1 MEGVLEQELVTEVA
15 MVQAQ
20 VQVPVT
26 VEEQAMEP
34 ELAME
39 VVQATEEVPEL
50 VVEEEQALAMEQV
63 PEMGLEQ
70 VLVMEEVQELVL
82 AEEEVP
88 VEVGVN
94 AVLEG
99 SLLLAYWQL
108 CILPNNNLWVLL
120 VDSLQRNS
128 WV

>member
-1 MEGVLEQELVTEVA
+1 MLEQELVTEVA